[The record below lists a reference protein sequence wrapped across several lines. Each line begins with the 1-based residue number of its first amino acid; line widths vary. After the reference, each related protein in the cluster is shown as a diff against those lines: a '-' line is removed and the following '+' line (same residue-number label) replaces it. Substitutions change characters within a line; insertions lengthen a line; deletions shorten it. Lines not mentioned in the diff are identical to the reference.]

1 MRCIGVRAGSAA
13 NDLVLV
19 VVLFLVLPGEV
30 VGEREIKGRGSE
42 STCFRIRGG
51 VGESTWR
58 ASSSESRISS
68 MSMKRPDPL
77 GGVEGVLTL
86 VFAFI
91 LGFGGKGSK
100 IGVEDAGYDFG
111 SLPRFFGELFLL
123 GGAEAGSLNFRTGD
137 FCIWAEGVKSK
148 SSMSTKLFGDS
159 AFWFEGG
166 GTCVKLSM
174 SSKIVSSI
182 GPSFLRS
189 SKVGDAREV
198 ASSGVGKSDDV
209 GIAGGGSGGMSS
221 ISMNVD

>member
-13 NDLVLV
+13 SDLVLV

-30 VGEREIKGRGSE
+30 VGEREIKGRGPE

-68 MSMKRPDPL
+68 MPMKRPDPL

-100 IGVEDAGYDFG
+100 IGVEDAETDVGTAGYDFG
-111 SLPRFFGELFLL
+111 SLPRFFGELVLL
-123 GGAEAGSLNFRTGD
+123 GGAEAGGLNFRTGD
-137 FCIWAEGVKSK
+137 FRVWAEGGKSK

-174 SSKIVSSI
+174 SSKLVSSI
-182 GPSFLRS
+182 GRSFL
-189 SKVGDAREV
+189 
-198 ASSGVGKSDDV
+198 
-209 GIAGGGSGGMSS
+209 
-221 ISMNVD
+221 